1 MAFTVDIRGNATHLE
16 KTLRS
21 VKGSIA
27 SLGSVATASV
37 GSLTALGAAG
47 AAGLTAFA
55 VSSSKAASSIEDLA
69 LQFEVLTGSAETSAA
84 LLKAFKEEEKKSALS
99 TQDYANAAKTF
110 LAFGG
115 AVEDTL
121 PSLKTL
127 ADVSM
132 GNSERLGSL
141 ALAFAQTTAAG
152 RLMGQEVLQF
162 VNAGFNP
169 LEQIARTTGKSMA
182 ELKKEMEDGK
192 ISIGMVRQAFIDAT
206 SEGGRFYKA
215 IDRGS
220 ATTSAKLNQTR
231 AAVTQLQV
239 AFGTGFNEGLKDA
252 LDASNNFLP
261 QLEGKFAEAGQIV
274 GTAIT
279 QAVQGNVEQLATLG
293 AFAGEIF
300 FAGFKAF
307 YLRAMDE
314 LLATVGGALTMLGAD
329 PLAPFESDPKKRA
342 ERFRSVDNNY
352 GLSQP
357 ASLASYMQTAME
369 GAQSSQSGIAL
380 QKLAIENGIAEGLRK
395 GELTEGM
402 RKEVR
407 EGILEAWAKNPSTTG
422 ARFSN

>member
-27 SLGSVATASV
+27 SLGSAAAGGVAGLA
-37 GSLTALGAAG
+37 ALGAAG
-47 AAGLTAFA
+47 AAGLTAFV
-55 VSSSKAASSIEDLA
+55 VSSSQAAASIEDLA
-69 LQFEVLTGSAETSAA
+69 LQFEVLTGSAETSKD

-115 AVEDTL
+115 SVEDAL
-121 PSLKTL
+121 PSLKML

-132 GNSERLGSL
+132 GNSDRFASL
-141 ALAFAQTTAAG
+141 ALAFSQTTAAG

-192 ISIGMVRQAFIDAT
+192 ISVSMVKDAFIAAT

-220 ATTSAKLNQTR
+220 ATTSAKINQTK

-252 LDASNNFLP
+252 LDATNNFLP
-261 QLEGKFAEAGQIV
+261 QLEGKFAEIGQV
-274 GTAIT
+274 FGGAISM
-279 QAVQGNVEQLATLG
+279 AIEGNTEQLARIG
-293 AFAGEIF
+293 AVAAEMF
-300 FAGFKAF
+300 FEGFKAF
-307 YLRAMDE
+307 YLKAFDE
-314 LLATVGGALTMLGAD
+314 LIAATQNKFSAGISDPAGVGQMNERMNQAFGFSKGVPIKAQAAPLSQYMQEAMATVSEGENMKGIQAVSYYERMNKQ
-329 PLAPFESDPKKRA
+329 LAEDMKESTK
-342 ERFRSVDNNY
+342 
-352 GLSQP
+352 
-357 ASLASYMQTAME
+357 
-369 GAQSSQSGIAL
+369 SGV
-380 QKLAIENGIAEGLRK
+380 K
-395 GELTEGM
+395 EGM
-402 RKEVR
+402 KEVWYS
-407 EGILEAWAKNPSTTG
+407 LETG
-422 ARFSN
+422 AKFSN